1 MFPHNK
7 CFASLKLK
15 KLLFVCVENA
25 GRSQMA
31 EAFAQYYGKGN
42 LEAHSA
48 GTKPASRVNPTVA
61 AVMKEKGIDLSR
73 NQPRMLDSKI
83 VEEAD
88 MVITMGCNVEEFCP
102 APMLKKAVDWGLDDP
117 KGKPVE
123 EVRRIR
129 DEIERRVLQLLR
141 KI

>member
-7 CFASLKLK
+7 CFAGLKLK

-31 EAFAQYYGKGN
+31 EAFARHYGKGN

-73 NQPRMLDSKI
+73 NQPKMLDSKI
-83 VEEAD
+83 W
-88 MVITMGCNVEEFCP
+88 
-102 APMLKKAVDWGLDDP
+102 KK
-117 KGKPVE
+117 
-123 EVRRIR
+123 RIW
-129 DEIERRVLQLLR
+129 
-141 KI
+141 